1 MREWVAVI
9 LGAVA
14 LAALLYSVK
23 PIYAAT
29 ALLIPPLY
37 LVHSESA
44 RQRRVARIE
53 EELPRALLE
62 LATLP
67 THSYR
72 DIIRY
77 LSRGYGP
84 LSEEFRRIGKLI
96 KSGIPPEKAMRTVA
110 ERSGSALL
118 SNAVSI
124 IVTGIRSGSNWSDL
138 IRGTAEDIEAI
149 IDMERERKS
158 ALALQKYVTLLSAAV
173 FVPAVLGITMRMVG
187 RLTGE
192 GPLESGPI
200 LEAVIRAIPMHI
212 LALAV
217 MASIFVA
224 FLEGRPKRALIYVA
238 ILIPLAT
245 GTYLLAGGALV

>member
-1 MREWVAVI
+1 MREWAVVI
-9 LGAVA
+9 LGSLAVG
-14 LAALLYSVK
+14 ALLYSVK
-23 PIYAAT
+23 PIYAAV
-29 ALLIPPLY
+29 ALLVPPFY
-37 LVHSESA
+37 LVYSESA

-77 LSRGYGP
+77 LSKGYGP

-96 KSGIPPEKAMRTVA
+96 ESGIPPEKAMRTVA
-110 ERSGSALL
+110 ERSRSVLL
-118 SNAVSI
+118 NNAVSI
-124 IVTGIRSGSNWSDL
+124 IVTGIRSGSKWIDL
-138 IRGTAEDIEAI
+138 IRGAAEDIEAI
-149 IDMERERKS
+149 IDMEREKSS
-158 ALALQKYVTLLSAAV
+158 ALALQRYVTILSAGI

-192 GPLESGPI
+192 GPLESGEI
-200 LEAVIRAIPMHI
+200 LEAVMRAIPIHI
-212 LALAV
+212 LALAI
-217 MASIFVA
+217 MSAIFVA
-224 FLEGRPKRALIYVA
+224 FLEGRPKRALIYAA